1 MPLLYALKHV
11 MRSWKLFLAL
21 FVGIV
26 LASAFFAGIDIKA
39 NVTAR
44 EALDQQLSQVY
55 ADFQLSQ
62 YDLNSTSL
70 ASLRDKV
77 LEVNGVS
84 GSEVISRGYLGSM
97 TLLSGNGTSEY
108 LSAMVSSIDDD
119 SRVYDGWLNKPS
131 EGIGENETY
140 VLENS
145 PLASR
150 VSIGDV
156 IAINFSTM
164 GYYGDASSIYL
175 ELKVKGLAT
184 LSDEAYAI
192 ASGYGR
198 WINPISYGSQGYSQV
213 ISRNDLLLV
222 SWSRTM
228 AKISDVVSRMYAVQ
242 PTVLIYLN
250 REALINPWDI
260 QSSISNVQAVKND
273 IQNKI
278 ITDLSF
284 SVNLQ
289 DNLQPTLQTF
299 LSTSAIIRFNFTVV
313 SLPIFF
319 MAWYVGTTVSDVS
332 FNLRRREIGLLS
344 TKGFSRSQILRIF
357 LTETFLIGIIG
368 GLIGV
373 LLGFLLN
380 PIFTQFSM
388 DSAFSLQVISPYT
401 IVFTAAF
408 GVIIALLSTY
418 SSARRASQLPTVDAL
433 REYMPVDT
441 TKSYRKRLTWIA
453 LILGAY
459 KIGVFAAGINMS
471 QLLSQVMYAGGN
483 FIIILLVGIWT
494 AIDYVLNYV
503 GPLLFFWGFTKLFI
517 QGSIEFQALAT
528 KAVKF
533 FGDLGTLATKNVRRN
548 PARTAAIAFLI
559 ALIIGY
565 SFQVTGQLASE
576 HDYEV
581 RQTYLQVGS
590 DISVNLALTDN
601 VTQTLG
607 AIMANV
613 SDFVKNATIETSFSG
628 LAPSGM
634 GVTLKAVEPD
644 SWLKAAYY
652 EGGWFSGSDVAVA
665 FNLLKTKNNAIIL
678 ERSIARQYSLDVGG
692 YISMSFGSFGGNAQ
706 KFEIV
711 GFFGPDQ
718 STNQYGIFYGGS
730 YWSYVSGAVWQE
742 VRDYASSSSRI
753 LIKLKDGVNGTNIAD
768 TIRSIGEPNIN
779 YVQSFSEQ
787 WEQSQSDVITM
798 GRLDVQRLGIVF
810 AVLAASV
817 GTALVSTVSLR
828 ERSREA
834 AIMSVRGLS
843 YKQLLVMFLAEN
855 MAIVVF
861 SLVLGAVVGIITLN
875 GNLMMQDTMNT
886 GLIRHNMVFP
896 LDTTLM
902 LVSCAGLI
910 LAATIVPILIMARNY
925 VTNLERMVRLR

>member
-1 MPLLYALKHV
+1 MPILYALKHV

-21 FVGIV
+21 FIGIV

-39 NVTAR
+39 NVTAGK
-44 EALDQQLSQVY
+44 ALDQELSQVY
-55 ADFQLSQ
+55 ADYELSQ
-62 YDLNSTSL
+62 YGLNSSML
-70 ASLRDKV
+70 AAVRDKA
-77 LEVNGVS
+77 LEVNGVL
-84 GSEVISRGYLGSM
+84 GAEIISRGYLGSM
-97 TLLSGNGTSEY
+97 TLLSENGTSEY

-140 VLENS
+140 VLEDS
-145 PLASR
+145 PLASK

-156 IAINFSTM
+156 IAINFSIM
-164 GYYGDASSIYL
+164 GYYGDASSISL

-192 ASGYGR
+192 ASGYGQ
-198 WINPISYGSQGYSQV
+198 WIPPIFYSSQGYSQV

-222 SWSRTM
+222 SWNRTM
-228 AKISDVVSRMYAVQ
+228 AEINDVSSGTYVQ
-242 PTVLIYLN
+242 PTVLVYLN
-250 REALINPWDI
+250 RKALISPWDI
-260 QSSISNVQAVKND
+260 QTSINNVQAVKND
-273 IQNKI
+273 IQNRI
-278 ITDLSF
+278 ATDLGSR
-284 SVNLQ
+284 VNLQ
-289 DNLQPTLQTF
+289 DNIQPTLQNF
-299 LSTSAIIRFNFTVV
+299 LSTSTIIRFSFTVV

-319 MAWYVGTTVSDVS
+319 MAWYMGTTVSDVS

-380 PIFTQFSM
+380 PIFTQFSI
-388 DSAFSLQVISPYT
+388 DSALSLQVISPYT
-401 IVFTAAF
+401 IVLTAAF

-441 TKSYRKRLTWIA
+441 TKAYRKRLTWIA

-459 KIGVFAAGINMS
+459 KIGVFATGINMN
-471 QLLSQVMYAGGN
+471 QVLSQVMYAGGN

-494 AIDYVLNYV
+494 AIDFVLNYI

-517 QGSIEFQALAT
+517 QGSIKFQELTTRAT
-528 KAVKF
+528 RF
-533 FGDLGTLATKNVRRN
+533 LGDLGALATKNVRRN

-576 HDYEV
+576 HDFAV
-581 RQTYLQVGS
+581 RQTYQQIGS

-601 VTQTLG
+601 ATQTLG

-613 SDFVKNATIETSFSG
+613 SDSVKNATIETSFSG
-628 LAPSGM
+628 QAPSGT
-634 GVTLKAVEPD
+634 GITLKAVEPD
-644 SWLKAAYY
+644 SWLKTAYY

-665 FNLLKTKNNAIIL
+665 FNLLKTKNNAIVL
-678 ERSIARQYSLDVGG
+678 ERSVARQYSLDVGG
-692 YISMSFGSFGGNAQ
+692 YISISFGSIGGSTQ

-730 YWSYVSGAVWQE
+730 YWSYVSDAVWQE
-742 VRDYASSSSRI
+742 VRDYASSYSRI
-753 LIKLKDGVNGTNIAD
+753 LIKLKDGVDGTNTAD

-787 WEQSQSDVITM
+787 WEQTQSDVITM
-798 GRLDVQRLGIVF
+798 GSLDVQRLGIVF

-817 GTALVSTVSLR
+817 GTALISTVSLK

-834 AIMSVRGLS
+834 AIMSVKGLS

-861 SLVLGAVVGIITLN
+861 SLVLGAIVGIITLN
-875 GNLMMQDTMNT
+875 GNLVALDTTNT
-886 GLIRHNMVFP
+886 GLIHHNMVFP
-896 LDTTLM
+896 LDATLM

-910 LAATIVPILIMARNY
+910 LASTIVPILIMARNY